1 VRYFQKIERPTNLS
15 TRGKPAVIVPDDEA
29 YQRLLDLAAAR
40 SAVEGIRP
48 GLEDVAQGRAHP
60 AREVFDTIRAEFG
73 IPR

>member
-1 VRYFQKIERPTNLS
+1 MRHFRKTRRPANPS
-15 TRGKPAVIVPDDEA
+15 ARGKPVVIVPDEEA

-40 SAVEGIRP
+40 SAVEGIRQ